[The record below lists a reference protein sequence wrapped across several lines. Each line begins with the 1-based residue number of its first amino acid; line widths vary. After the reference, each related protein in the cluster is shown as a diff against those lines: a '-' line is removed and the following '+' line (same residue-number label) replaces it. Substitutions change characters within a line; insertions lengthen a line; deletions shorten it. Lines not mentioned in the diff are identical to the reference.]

1 MLKNT
6 SSSMS
11 FATKLDVSCY
21 FCAVPPNHAGSS
33 KSGLSSLGLC
43 GFGVPASSATCRL
56 GSHYAAGGTEQGST
70 SCVTELSLKELIR
83 PADGET
89 EALSSPCCF
98 PSHHCLLMFLY

>member
-1 MLKNT
+1 MPAPRKVGSHLLA
-6 SSSMS
+6 S
-11 FATKLDVSCY
+11 AALVSQRL
-21 FCAVPPNHAGSS
+21 VQHAGW
-33 KSGLSSLGLC
+33 
-43 GFGVPASSATCRL
+43 

-98 PSHHCLLMFLY
+98 PSHHDVSLLMEASMVIK